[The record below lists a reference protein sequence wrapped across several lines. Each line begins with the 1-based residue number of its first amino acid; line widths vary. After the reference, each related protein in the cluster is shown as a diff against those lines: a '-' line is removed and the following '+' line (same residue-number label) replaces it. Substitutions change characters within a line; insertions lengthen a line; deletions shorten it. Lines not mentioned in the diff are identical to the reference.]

1 MTSRPALHSMTG
13 FGSGSAESGGLRVE
27 VEIKGVNNRYLDVR
41 LRLPAELSGLE
52 ADLRRRVQASVVRG
66 RVDAAIVVSS
76 DRVGSVQLDV
86 RQPLIEQ
93 YLKAASAVKRR
104 HRLRG
109 TLSVDQVFSLPGVV
123 QVVPEAP
130 LDPQAASDAVRLG
143 FDRALTG
150 FATMRREEGARLAAD
165 LRARLESIASELAA
179 IAVEAEAQPASH
191 ARRLRERLEGL
202 LGEATIDPA
211 RLAQEVALLAERF
224 DITEEMVRLRGY
236 IEQTRNT
243 LERPDGP
250 VGKTLDFVM
259 QEMNREANTI
269 ASKSESLPICQAALR
284 IRATVE
290 AVREQVQNLE

>member
-1 MTSRPALHSMTG
+1 MTG
-13 FGSGSAESGGLRVE
+13 FGSGSAESGRLRVD

-41 LRLPAELSGLE
+41 VRLPAELSGLE
-52 ADLRRRVQASVVRG
+52 ADLRQRVQASVARG
-66 RVDAAIVVSS
+66 RVDAVVVVSS
-76 DRVGSVQLDV
+76 DRDGSVQLDV

-93 YLKAASAVKRR
+93 YLKAAGAVKRR

-130 LDPQAASDAVRLG
+130 LDPQAAAEAVRLG
-143 FDRALTG
+143 FDRALAG
-150 FATMRREEGARLAAD
+150 FAAMRRDEGARLATDLKTRLATIAAD
-165 LRARLESIASELAA
+165 VDA
-179 IAVEAEAQPASH
+179 IAREAETQPTSH
-191 ARRLRERLEGL
+191 ARRLRDRLEGL
-202 LGEATIDPA
+202 LGEAPVDPA

-224 DITEEMVRLRGY
+224 DISEELVRLRGY
-236 IEQTRNT
+236 IEQTRGA
-243 LERPDGP
+243 LERPEGP

-284 IRATVE
+284 VRATVE

>member
-1 MTSRPALHSMTG
+1 MTG

-76 DRVGSVQLDV
+76 DRGGSVQLDV

-109 TLSVDQVFSLPGVV
+109 TLTIDQVLSLPGVV

-130 LDPQAASDAVRLG
+130 LDQQAAAEAVRLG
-143 FDRALTG
+143 FDRALAG
-150 FATMRREEGARLAAD
+150 FASMRREEGARLAAD
-165 LRARLESIASELAA
+165 LSARLESISSEVEA
-179 IAVEAEAQPASH
+179 ITREAEAQPASH

-202 LGEATIDPA
+202 LGEAGVDPA

-224 DITEEMVRLRGY
+224 DITEELVRLRGY
-236 IEQTRNT
+236 VEQTRGT